1 MQLSPQTIRQMSR
14 DNGLITPFKEH
25 YQHEASGLS
34 GGLSCAGYDIH
45 VADIREALRGDEKL
59 FSSYPTDEGDFWH
72 IPPHTGVLG
81 VTVER
86 FRLPNDV
93 AMTYY
98 NKSTMARWFLDAAA
112 TLGEP
117 GWHGYLTLE
126 IRNSTDRWQPL
137 YKGQPIGQVVFNR
150 LDEPSDAAYSGKY
163 QNQAAEPVQG
173 LTFKEAS

>member
-1 MQLSPQTIRQMSR
+1 MQLSPQTIRHMSVEN
-14 DNGLITPFKEH
+14 DLIKPFREH
-25 YQHEASGLS
+25 YQHAASGLS

-45 VADIREALRGDEKL
+45 VADIREAYRGDVKL
-59 FSSYPTDEGDFWH
+59 FSCYPTDEGDFWN
-72 IPPHTGVLG
+72 IPPHTGILG

-86 FRLPNDV
+86 FQLPKDV

-117 GWHGYLTLE
+117 GWHGFLTLE

-137 YKGQPIGQVVFNR
+137 YKNQPIGQVVFNR
-150 LDEPSDAAYSGKY
+150 LDQPSESSYSGKY
-163 QNQAAEPVQG
+163 QNQDPVPVQG
-173 LTFKEAS
+173 LAYKEAS